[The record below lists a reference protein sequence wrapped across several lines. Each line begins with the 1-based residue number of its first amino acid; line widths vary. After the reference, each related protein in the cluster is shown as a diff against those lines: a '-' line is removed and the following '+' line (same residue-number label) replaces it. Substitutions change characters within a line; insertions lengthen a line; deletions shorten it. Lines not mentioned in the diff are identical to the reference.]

1 MTRVYSVLL
10 TFEIGASIMSL
21 KHESDSL
28 NTGYCEYLTKVPAS
42 VKVIV
47 ARIAIIAA
55 SLFFIFAMLVFT
67 IKTIPVVS
75 FMAFAA
81 ITFMAWFVYQF
92 TKIEYEYCIA
102 TGVLTLSKIYG
113 ARVRKDIIEINV
125 SDISLITPESKLSDT
140 KADSVFYTCRKI
152 DVNPLCLV
160 YTNKHSNNN
169 VLVISAPDKT
179 ISCLKFYRR
188 SAFSGI

>member
-1 MTRVYSVLL
+1 M
-10 TFEIGASIMSL
+10 SI

-42 VKVIV
+42 GKVIA
-47 ARIAIIAA
+47 ARIG
-55 SLFFIFAMLVFT
+55 IFAAAFLLIVSMLVFT
-67 IKTIPVVS
+67 LKTIPVVS
-75 FMAFAA
+75 FMAFAI

-113 ARVRKDIIEINV
+113 ARVRKDVLEIKT
-125 SDISLITPESKLSDT
+125 SDVSLITPESRLADI
-140 KADSVFYTCRKI
+140 KADNVFYTCKKT
-152 DVNPLCLV
+152 DVNLICLV
-160 YTNKHSNNN
+160 YSDKHSEKN

-188 SAFSGI
+188 SAFSGF